1 MNEVHLTPR
10 ERILQSLAQLLE
22 TEPEKRITTAGL
34 AREVGVTEAALY
46 RHFPSKRKMFD
57 GLIGFAEETVFGR
70 LQAILGNH
78 ADVHDRLTQATSL
91 LLIFC
96 ERNPGITRVL
106 TGAALNGE
114 DQQLQ
119 TRASHFFDR
128 FETELRQILRNGE
141 LEQGVRPLPD
151 ASRAAALLMIQI
163 EGRVQRFVRS
173 GFRYLPAKD
182 WDDVWP
188 QLKGLLISF

>member
-1 MNEVHLTPR
+1 MNEVHLSPR
-10 ERILQSLAQLLE
+10 ERILQSLARLLE

-46 RHFPSKRKMFD
+46 RHFPSKRKMFE
-57 GLIGFAEETVFGR
+57 GLVAFAEETVFGR
-70 LQAILGNH
+70 LQSILEQQP
-78 ADVHDRLTQATSL
+78 DVHERLGQTATL

-128 FETELRQILRNGE
+128 FETELRQILKNGE
-141 LEQGVRPLPD
+141 LDQGVRPLPD

-173 GFRYLPAKD
+173 GFRYLPTRG
-182 WDDVWP
+182 WEDVW
-188 QLKGLLISF
+188 LEMKGLLIK